1 MALSALDMNNIPENL
16 KYTKDHEWIRHET
29 DGTCLVGITEH
40 AQENLGDVTFVE
52 LPSAGDSLEAEVTFG
67 VVESVK
73 AASDLYMPL
82 GGEITEVN
90 EALLDSPEKVNTD
103 PYGDGWMV
111 RIRPA
116 GPVGENEVLDSEAYG
131 KIL

>member
-1 MALSALDMNNIPENL
+1 MSEVPADL
-16 KYTKDHEWIRHET
+16 KYTKDHEWLRQEV
-29 DGTCLVGITEH
+29 DGTCLVGITDH
-40 AQENLGDVTFVE
+40 AQESLGDVTFVE
-52 LPSAGDSLEAEVTFG
+52 LPSIGDSLEEGTTFG

-116 GPVGENEVLDSEAYG
+116 EPVGENEVLDSEAYG